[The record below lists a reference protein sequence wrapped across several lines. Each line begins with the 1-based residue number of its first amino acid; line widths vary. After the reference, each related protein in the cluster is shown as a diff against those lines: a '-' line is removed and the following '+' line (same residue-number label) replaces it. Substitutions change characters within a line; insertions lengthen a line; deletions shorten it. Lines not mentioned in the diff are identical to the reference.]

1 MESIK
6 TILFLTY
13 VVNVFKIFIAFK
25 VLPISE
31 FQDYD
36 LVNYYKPVA
45 ENFSKV
51 YILNDPNFSNLSA
64 LVVPLFP
71 LFLKIFGYGF
81 IAQSVYI
88 ILFLL
93 ILILVYKITFKLSS
107 KKVAGVAILLLSLE
121 PSLFISSL
129 SLAPELLFSFTL
141 TLALYFGVCKP
152 IKKTELNYLLLGI
165 LIGISVLIRPIALV
179 MVICLI
185 IFWLI
190 NYYQTSQTVFL
201 STSVIA
207 FVFALIWSFR
217 NLVVHGFFH
226 VSSISSNN
234 IFWFEGVPALS
245 EARDISFEEAK
256 SIEGGLKSQI
266 IGNNPSVIEEYSYNS
281 KRGLELIVKHPIGLI
296 QSHFKGLGKILFGVF
311 KSKFKIIDE
320 KIFGI
325 DNQVIQSV
333 HFLILGFITLLV
345 WILFLNG
352 VRQFYKIDSLNAHL
366 ACLIII
372 AILLPAT
379 GQIAYARFRAPVV
392 PFICIIAAIG
402 LQNMLN
408 NNYKGIKWKKS
419 Y

>member
-152 IKKTELNYLLLGI
+152 IKKTELNYLHF
-165 LIGISVLIRPIALV
+165 VLQL
-179 MVICLI
+179 
-185 IFWLI
+185 
-190 NYYQTSQTVFL
+190 Y
-201 STSVIA
+201 
-207 FVFALIWSFR
+207 
-217 NLVVHGFFH
+217 
-226 VSSISSNN
+226 
-234 IFWFEGVPALS
+234 
-245 EARDISFEEAK
+245 
-256 SIEGGLKSQI
+256 
-266 IGNNPSVIEEYSYNS
+266 
-281 KRGLELIVKHPIGLI
+281 
-296 QSHFKGLGKILFGVF
+296 
-311 KSKFKIIDE
+311 
-320 KIFGI
+320 
-325 DNQVIQSV
+325 
-333 HFLILGFITLLV
+333 
-345 WILFLNG
+345 
-352 VRQFYKIDSLNAHL
+352 
-366 ACLIII
+366 
-372 AILLPAT
+372 
-379 GQIAYARFRAPVV
+379 
-392 PFICIIAAIG
+392 
-402 LQNMLN
+402 
-408 NNYKGIKWKKS
+408 
-419 Y
+419 

>member
-1 MESIK
+1 MGSIK
-6 TILFLTY
+6 SILFFTCII
-13 VVNVFKIFIAFK
+13 NIIKIFIAFR

-31 FQDYD
+31 FKDYD
-36 LVNYYKPVA
+36 LVNFYKPAA
-45 ENFSKV
+45 ESFSKV
-51 YILNDPNFSNLSA
+51 YILNDQNYLYLSA
-64 LVVPLFP
+64 LVAPLFP
-71 LFLKIFGYGF
+71 LFLKIFGYDLL
-81 IAQSVYI
+81 AQLVYI
-88 ILFLL
+88 ILFVL
-93 ILILVYKITFKLSS
+93 ILILIYKITLKLSS
-107 KKVAGVAILLLSLE
+107 KKIAGIAILLLSLE

-152 IKKTELNYLLLGI
+152 IKKIELNYLLLGI
-165 LIGISVLIRPIALV
+165 LIGASVLIRPIALV

-190 NYYQTSQTVFL
+190 NYYQTSQTIFL

-207 FVFALIWSFR
+207 SIFALIWSFR
-217 NLVVHGFFH
+217 NLVVHGFFN

-234 IFWFEGVPALS
+234 VFWFEGVPALS
-245 EARDISFEEAK
+245 EAKGISFEEAK

-281 KRGLELIVKHPIGLI
+281 KRGLELVFKYPIGLI
-296 QSHFKGLGKILFGVF
+296 QSHFNGVGKVLFGVF

-325 DNQVIQSV
+325 DSQVIQST
-333 HFLILGFITLLV
+333 HFMILGFITLLIWV
-345 WILFLNG
+345 LFLNG
-352 VRQFYKIDSLNAHL
+352 VRLFYKLDRLNAL
-366 ACLIII
+366 LVLLIII

-379 GQIAYARFRAPVV
+379 GQIAYGRFRAPVV

-402 LQNMLN
+402 VQGMLN
-408 NNYKGIKWKKS
+408 KNRKVIKWKR
-419 Y
+419 

>member
-1 MESIK
+1 MGSIK
-6 TILFLTY
+6 SILFLTCII
-13 VVNVFKIFIAFK
+13 NIIKIFIAFR

-31 FQDYD
+31 FKDYD
-36 LVNYYKPVA
+36 LVNFYKPAA
-45 ENFSKV
+45 ESFSKV
-51 YILNDPNFSNLSA
+51 YILNDQNYLYLSA
-64 LVVPLFP
+64 LVAPLFP
-71 LFLKIFGYGF
+71 LFLKIFGYDLL
-81 IAQSVYI
+81 AQLVYI
-88 ILFLL
+88 ILFVL
-93 ILILVYKITFKLSS
+93 ILILIYKITLKLSS
-107 KKVAGVAILLLSLE
+107 KKIAGIAILLLSLE

-152 IKKTELNYLLLGI
+152 IKKIELNYLLLGI
-165 LIGISVLIRPIALV
+165 LIGASVLIRPIALV

-190 NYYQTSQTVFL
+190 NYYQTSQTIFL

-207 FVFALIWSFR
+207 SIFALIWSFR
-217 NLVVHGFFH
+217 NLVVHGFFN

-234 IFWFEGVPALS
+234 VFWFEGVPALS
-245 EARDISFEEAK
+245 EAKGISFEEAK

-281 KRGLELIVKHPIGLI
+281 KRGLELVFKYPIGLI
-296 QSHFKGLGKILFGVF
+296 QSHFNGVGKVLFGVF

-325 DNQVIQSV
+325 DSQVIQST
-333 HFLILGFITLLV
+333 HFMILGFITLLIWV
-345 WILFLNG
+345 LFLNG
-352 VRQFYKIDSLNAHL
+352 VRLFYKLDRLNAL
-366 ACLIII
+366 LVLLIII

-379 GQIAYARFRAPVV
+379 GQIAYGRFRAPVV

-402 LQNMLN
+402 VQGMLN
-408 NNYKGIKWKKS
+408 KNRKVIKWKR
-419 Y
+419 